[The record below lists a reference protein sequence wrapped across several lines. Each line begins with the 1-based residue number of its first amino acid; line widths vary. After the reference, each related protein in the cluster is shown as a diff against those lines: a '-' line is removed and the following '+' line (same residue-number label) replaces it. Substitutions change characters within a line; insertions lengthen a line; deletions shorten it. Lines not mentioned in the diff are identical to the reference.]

1 VALQPGAQIGSY
13 EVTALIGAGGMGEVY
28 RATDTNLGRQ
38 VAIKVCA
45 AAPPL
50 GASWSADNTIL
61 SGQSEGIMRV
71 SADGGTP
78 EVVVKSRRERGT
90 LRTAADAR
98 RQIGALHGH
107 DRQRTRSVDQA
118 KIVVQSLSTGART
131 VVVTGGSVARYLA
144 TGHLVYVLRD
154 ELLAVA
160 FDARRLAVTGG
171 PRSLVRGVL
180 RPIGVSAMGAN
191 YAVSSQG
198 TLVYAS
204 AALRRSPVWF
214 EELRRLVPVN

>member
-61 SGQSEGIMRV
+61 FGQSEGIMRV

-78 EVVVKSRRERGT
+78 EVVVKAGENE
-90 LRTAADAR
+90 
-98 RQIGALHGH
+98 ALYGPQLMP
-107 DRQRTRSVDQA
+107 DGRSVLFTVTTDN
-118 KIVVQSLSTGART
+118 GPARWT
-131 VVVTGGSVARYLA
+131 R
-144 TGHLVYVLRD
+144 
-154 ELLAVA
+154 
-160 FDARRLAVTGG
+160 
-171 PRSLVRGVL
+171 
-180 RPIGVSAMGAN
+180 
-191 YAVSSQG
+191 
-198 TLVYAS
+198 
-204 AALRRSPVWF
+204 RRSSCSRCRPGREPLWS
-214 EELRRLVPVN
+214 PA